1 MVVIRIASNM
11 IETTNDSVIFLLK
24 RNETFDHRAQNQMPA
39 VHQYK

>member
-24 RNETFDHRAQNQMPA
+24 RDETFDH
-39 VHQYK
+39 